1 MKKFLIIISVIT
13 VLAVIIFCIYSFK
26 YQKQKS
32 PEIEQK
38 VIEWYIENNKAP
50 YKNFGS
56 YEEYLENNKIGE

>member
-13 VLAVIIFCIYSFK
+13 VSAVIIFCIYSFN

-38 VIEWYIENNKAP
+38 VIEWYIDNNKSP
-50 YKNFGS
+50 YKEYESF
-56 YEEYLENNKIGE
+56 EEYVQTQKLK